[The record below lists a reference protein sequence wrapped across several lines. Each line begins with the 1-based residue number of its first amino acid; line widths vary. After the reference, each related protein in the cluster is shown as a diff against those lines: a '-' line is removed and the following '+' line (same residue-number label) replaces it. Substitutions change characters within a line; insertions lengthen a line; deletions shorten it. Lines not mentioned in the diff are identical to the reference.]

1 MENLMKVRYTLL
13 IALLSSTSSYA
24 KIGEGNGLSG
34 EISLN
39 SVYVTQ
45 ESHLSTDSDASL
57 TSLGQTPNST
67 DTFIVAPLG
76 SIAYTFGQ
84 SNQQI
89 YFGTTRDDIAVGTLA
104 LQLGYKYQL
113 ASKTTIDIAFLP
125 TVMSGSV
132 WQNPYDTTT
141 ARQETD
147 VDGNAYRLKLSNIA
161 GSLFS
166 LDLAYGDK
174 DVEQDGWEGT
184 VLARDAK
191 TYFAK
196 GQVRVPLSQAMMLN
210 PAISYTKQEAN
221 GTANSF
227 ERYRGELSVF
237 QFLGAH
243 KIALTVSYSQ
253 TDYQSA
259 NPLFSNQTR
268 SDNGLSLFAAYEYAD
283 FLGYKNWSL
292 ISFLGYDDSD
302 ANIDFYD
309 ETQTIVSLGVNYQF

>member
-1 MENLMKVRYTLL
+1 MKARYTLL

-24 KIGEGNGLSG
+24 KIGEGNGFSG

-39 SVYVTQ
+39 SVYITQ
-45 ESHLSTDSDASL
+45 ESHLSTDADASL
-57 TSLGQTPNST
+57 TSLDQAATET
-67 DTFIVAPLG
+67 DSFIVAPLG
-76 SIAYTFGQ
+76 NIAYTFGQ
-84 SNQQI
+84 SNQQV

-113 ASKTTIDIAFLP
+113 PSKTTIDIAFLP

-166 LDLAYGDK
+166 LDMAYGDK
-174 DVEQDGWEGT
+174 EVENDSWANT
-184 VLARDAK
+184 NLARNAE
-191 TYFAK
+191 TYFVK
-196 GQVRVPLSQAMMLN
+196 GQVRVPLSRATMLA
-210 PAISYTKQEAN
+210 PAISYTKQEAE
-221 GTANSF
+221 GTVNSF

-243 KIALTVSYSQ
+243 KIALTASYSQ
-253 TDYQSA
+253 TDYESA

-268 SDNGLSLFAAYEYAD
+268 SDNGLSFFAAYEYAD

-292 ISFLGYDDSD
+292 ISFLGYNNSD

>member
-1 MENLMKVRYTLL
+1 MKARYTLL
-13 IALLSSTSSYA
+13 IALLSSTSCYA
-24 KIGEGNGLSG
+24 KLGAGNGFSG

-45 ESHLSTDSDASL
+45 ESHLSTDADATL
-57 TSLGQTPNST
+57 TSLDQAATST
-67 DTFIVAPLG
+67 DSFIVAPLG
-76 SIAYTFGQ
+76 NIAYTFGQ
-84 SNQQI
+84 SNQQV

-113 ASKTTIDIAFLP
+113 PSKTTIDIAFLP
-125 TVMSGSV
+125 TVMAGSV
-132 WQNPYDTTT
+132 WQNPYNTTT

-166 LDLAYGDK
+166 LDMAYGDK
-174 DVEQDGWEGT
+174 EVEQDSWENT
-184 VLARDAK
+184 NLDRDAE
-191 TYFAK
+191 TYFVK
-196 GQVRVPLSQAMMLN
+196 GQVRVPLSRATMLA
-210 PAISYTKQEAN
+210 PAISYTKQEAE
-221 GTANSF
+221 GTVNSF

-243 KIALTVSYSQ
+243 QIALTASYSQ

-259 NPLFSNQTR
+259 NPLFSGQTR
-268 SDNGLSLFAAYEYAD
+268 SDNGLSLFAAYEYVD

-292 ISFLGYDDSD
+292 ISFLGYDSTD

-309 ETQTIVSLGVNYQF
+309 ESQTIVSLGVNYQF